1 MTDKALRMPARA
13 ALASIALLAA
23 SAADAQEPTS
33 WGETLSFSTFS
44 IVSLDPA
51 TGETGVAVTTRVA
64 CVGNAVPHVRAGLGA
79 LATQATTRVEYGPEV
94 FAALGDKLEPQEA
107 LARAVAADPQSAQ
120 RQVGVIDRAGRTAQH
135 TGAETRP
142 WAGHRAGPNYA
153 TQGNFLAGPQVV
165 DAVAKSFESTAGS
178 GRHLAD
184 RLIEALAAG
193 QSAGGD
199 ARKGR
204 SQSAAVMVA
213 DPRPGQARGRDQISA
228 NINICEHPEPVA
240 ELRRVYD
247 AVSET
252 IGFRTLQQFAGSDV
266 WQLKL
271 MLHALGHYRPDTP
284 KLERDASANIY
295 GPDAVEAVDAFRRGE
310 NLSTPAI
317 GSPAGLVDRETVDRL
332 WAALEK
338 LGKAEAV
345 RRQVREVAVI
355 RR

>member
-1 MTDKALRMPARA
+1 MTRKALRTHARA
-13 ALASIALLAA
+13 VLGGAALVAA
-23 SAADAQEPTS
+23 SASYAQEPTS

-44 IVSLDPA
+44 IVAVDLA

-94 FAALGDKLEPQEA
+94 FAALAEKVEPQEA
-107 LARAVAADPQSAQ
+107 LAHAVAADPQSAH
-120 RQVGVIDRAGRTAQH
+120 RQVGVIDVTGRTAQH
-135 TGAETRP
+135 TGAEAKP
-142 WAGHRAGPNYA
+142 WAGHRTGTNYA
-153 TQGNFLAGPQVV
+153 TQGNFLAGPNVIE
-165 DAVAKSFESTAGS
+165 AVAKSFESTAGS

-193 QSAGGD
+193 DAMGGD

-213 DPRPGQARGRDQISA
+213 DPRPGRARGRDQISA
-228 NINICEHPEPVA
+228 NINICEHPEPVG

-252 IGFRTLQQFAGSDV
+252 IVFRTLQQFTGSDV

-271 MLHALGHYRPDTP
+271 MLHALGYYRAGTP
-284 KLERDASANIY
+284 KLERDAGANVY
-295 GPDAVEAVDAFRRGE
+295 GLDAVEAVDAFRRNEG
-310 NLSTPAI
+310 LSTPAV
-317 GSPAGLVDRETVDRL
+317 GSPAGLVDREMVDRL

-338 LGKAEAV
+338 AGKAEAV
-345 RRQVREVAVI
+345 RREVREVAVV